1 MWNLVFRRIL
11 PFALMCAF
19 TLPSHAQLRH
29 IDLNPGA
36 FEGVSVS
43 GDFVLS
49 VFEGDSC
56 SVSLDVSEE
65 FTEFMSAQV
74 IDSVLVLS
82 LDENNDLGEIWKK
95 FRGRNAPAA
104 VFRASVTMPRG
115 LKSISIG
122 GNAVLDSLGNVVDSS
137 SFSLS
142 VKDNASVSGVSLCA
156 RDVSLMLSKKGKADV
171 SIACDTARVTAV
183 GSSELHLGCSASS
196 LAELD
201 LGSNASMV
209 FDGDCGRIS
218 MVSNGT
224 SKAILNGSS
233 PYVSYR
239 LGGSSSVNALNLR
252 VNEANIDMSGICSL
266 KQAASEW
273 LFISIRNGASLTY
286 DGSPQIKIAN
296 IKNASVLRYQEEGR

>member
-1 MWNLVFRRIL
+1 M
-11 PFALMCAF
+11 FALA
-19 TLPSHAQLRH
+19 LPSHAQLRH

-36 FEGVSVS
+36 FEGVSIS
-43 GDFVLS
+43 GDFVFS

-65 FTEFMSAQV
+65 FAEFMSAQV

-104 VFRASVTMPRG
+104 VFKASVTVPCG

-122 GNAVLDSLGNVVDSS
+122 GNAVLDSLGNVVDTSV
-137 SFSLS
+137 FSLS
-142 VKDNASVSGVSLCA
+142 IKDNASVSGVSL
-156 RDVSLMLSKKGKADV
+156 RSSDISVMLSKKSKADIR
-171 SIACDTARVTAV
+171 IACDTARVTAV
-183 GSSELHLGCSASS
+183 GSSELNLGCSAAS

-239 LGGSSSVNALNLR
+239 LGGSSRVNALNLK
-252 VNEANIDMSGICSL
+252 VKEANIDMSGICSL
-266 KQAASEW
+266 KQAASDW

-286 DGSPQIKIAN
+286 DGSPQIKIAS